1 MPTDLR
7 LAACDV
13 GSNAV
18 RLVVARVLGE
28 RPCVLQH
35 EARYRVPLRLG
46 EEVFSRGL
54 IAEEKAQALVDAF
67 KAFRLL
73 LGIFKPVKVRACATS
88 AMREAENGALLAERV
103 WTEAEIRLELITGAE
118 EARTL
123 LASASSS
130 SLLPER
136 RSLYVDVGGGSTEV
150 TLLAQGQIIRSAS
163 FRIGGVRLLGNR
175 VEASEWLRLQA
186 WFAEIPDGLRPSKA
200 IGSGGNLSKLYDL
213 AGNQKQALSRE
224 RLELLLAAL
233 EPMSV
238 EARIRAFE
246 LKPDRADVIVPAG
259 RIFGQILDWA
269 GLDTIQV
276 PKLGLVDGLLS
287 QMYEEQLGYPPP
299 LCSGKGREAEAQ

>member
-28 RPCVLQH
+28 RPCILQQ
-35 EARYRVPLRLG
+35 EAQYRVPLRLG
-46 EEVFSRGL
+46 DDVFSHGL
-54 IAEEKAQALVDAF
+54 IAEDKAQSLVDAF

-73 LGIFKPVKVRACATS
+73 LGIFKPAKFRACATS

-103 WTEAEIRLELITGAE
+103 WEEAGIRLELITGAE
-118 EARTL
+118 EARALIANAPST
-123 LASASSS
+123 
-130 SLLPER
+130 SLLPDL

-150 TLLAQGQIIRSAS
+150 TLFAQGRVIRSAS

-175 VEASEWLRLQA
+175 VEDSEWLRLQA
-186 WFAEIPDGLRPSKA
+186 WFAEIPELIRPTEA

-213 AGNQKQALSRE
+213 SGSKKQALSRE
-224 RLELLLAAL
+224 RLGELVTTLAPL
-233 EPMSV
+233 SV
-238 EARIRAFE
+238 EERIRAFG

-259 RIFGQILDWA
+259 RIYGQILDWA
-269 GLDTIQV
+269 GLDTIAV
-276 PKLGLVDGLLS
+276 PKLGLIDGLLS
-287 QMYEEQLGYPPP
+287 QLYEEQLGYPPP
-299 LCSGKGREAEAQ
+299 AQTGRAATERD